1 MEIHKF
7 RDTYQV
13 RAYEIDAAKK
23 CSPPALIQI
32 MHEASLL
39 HAVQLGVSV
48 WDLEAMKISW
58 VLRSVDL
65 KIMRLPMLNEELTV
79 ETYPSGRNRMFSYRD
94 FFVYDQE
101 NNLIAT
107 NSSKWVLMNTDDRN
121 MATIPKEMD
130 RIVMPDEADCLP
142 RPNERIPKMDRV
154 DFENKFLVNWY
165 DLDFNEHLN
174 NVKYITWALQS
185 LDISVL
191 KRDLTGLKLIY
202 KREAKYGE
210 NIVSQTQKIDND
222 RFIHRLIRT
231 EDNQEL
237 VCAESTW
244 K

>member
-7 RDTYQV
+7 RDTFQV
-13 RAYEIDAAKK
+13 RAYEIDANKK
-23 CSPPALIQI
+23 CTPPALIQI

-48 WDLEAMKISW
+48 WDLEALKISW

-65 KIMRLPMLNEELTV
+65 KIFRLPMLNEHLTV
-79 ETYPSGRNRMFSYRD
+79 ETFPSGRNRMFSYRD
-94 FFVYDQE
+94 FYVYDQE

-107 NSSKWVLMNTDDRN
+107 NTSKWVLMNTDDRT
-121 MATIPKEMD
+121 MAAIPPEMD
-130 RIVMPDEADCLP
+130 RIAMPDEKDCLP
-142 RPNERIPKMDRV
+142 RPNERMGKITQADS
-154 DFENKFLVNWY
+154 ENKFLVNWY

-185 LDISVL
+185 LDIGVL
-191 KRDLTGLKLIY
+191 KRDLAGLKLIY

-210 NIVSQTQKIDND
+210 HISSQTQQVDENTYL
-222 RFIHRLIRT
+222 HRLIRT
-231 EDNQEL
+231 EDNLEL